1 MHWTEIAERVA
12 GDVII
17 LSLRGHFTL
26 AEDGG
31 LLFRR
36 VGVLADDGHVRV
48 ILNLRQVAYVDS
60 VGIGEIIRAY
70 MRLVRAGG
78 TLKLCEVAPRV
89 VEVLQA
95 TNLDTVLG
103 VYASEEEALRSFE

>member
-1 MHWTEIAERVA
+1 MHWTEIAERVD
-12 GDVII
+12 GDVVI

-26 AEDGG
+26 AEDDG

-60 VGIGEIIRAY
+60 VGIGEIVRAY

-78 TLKLCEVAPRV
+78 TLKLCEVAPRL

-103 VYASEEEALRSFE
+103 VYSSEEDAVRSFE